1 MQLIIFKKMK
11 IMKNFTLHSVYEIN
25 AQNLTYIHDAINI
38 FKSLHRDV
46 ILTFYVFFYFYFSV
60 SLCVSNSSVSVFFS
74 VSDYVGSK
82 TLS

>member
-1 MQLIIFKKMK
+1 ME
-11 IMKNFTLHSVYEIN
+11 IMKNFILHSVYEIN
-25 AQNLTYIHDAINI
+25 AKNLAYIHDASNI
-38 FKSLHRDV
+38 FKFIHSDV

-74 VSDYVGSK
+74 VSDYVGAK